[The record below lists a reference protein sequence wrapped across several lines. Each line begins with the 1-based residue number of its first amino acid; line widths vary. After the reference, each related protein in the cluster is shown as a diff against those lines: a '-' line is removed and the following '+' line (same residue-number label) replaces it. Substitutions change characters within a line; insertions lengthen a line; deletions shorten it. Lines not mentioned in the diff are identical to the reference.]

1 MRTTD
6 EQAEA
11 VRLTEMKA
19 KYPRIKRV
27 LTWSPTEK
35 RLRLFRV
42 LWVRGL
48 GPGYGAPEN
57 YSAKLSVAIELKR
70 WSMCVGLSCWRE
82 RRDDQT
88 WWLMPLPCVAIR
100 LHYERSYGGWHV

>member
-1 MRTTD
+1 MNN
-6 EQAEA
+6 EQIEA
-11 VRLTEMKA
+11 KSLASMKA

-27 LTWSPTEK
+27 LTWSRSEK

-57 YSAKLSVAIELKR
+57 YSAKLSVAIEWKPVDL
-70 WSMCVGLSCWRE
+70 WVGAFWKGE
-82 RRDDQT
+82 RDERT
-88 WWLMPLPCVAIR
+88 FWLCLLPCVPIR
-100 LHYERSYGGWHV
+100 FHYKRAYGGWCV